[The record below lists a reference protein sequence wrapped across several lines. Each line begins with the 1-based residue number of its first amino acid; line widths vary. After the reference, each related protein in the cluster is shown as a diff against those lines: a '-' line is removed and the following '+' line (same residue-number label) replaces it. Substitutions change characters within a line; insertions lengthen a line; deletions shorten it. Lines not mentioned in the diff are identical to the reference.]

1 MQKKHQSALRSGNID
16 RNSSL
21 MLESRR
27 RCLSVTPAEQFAIV
41 RCQTKNYVPGLAINP
56 WEKIVRRSQVK
67 TLRNILALSG
77 LLLMVASFVWM
88 QVRPRERAKPAAAE
102 PRAAQP
108 SAAPG
113 PFAVVILDPGHGG
126 QDSGA
131 MCGVLLEK
139 DLTLDVARRID
150 RLLDSEG
157 IATLMTRLGDT
168 YVSLADRAAFVNRI
182 RNCIFVSI
190 HFNEDNKPVAS
201 GVETYYPSHQVTKGS
216 ALASWLP
223 FLWRPLSESP
233 NPESQRLA
241 GFIQEALVA
250 RTRAIDRGTQPGQF
264 FVIANVTYPAVLIE
278 GGFLT
283 NKEDISKLTSQDYRD
298 QIAAAVADGILHYRD
313 ATTQRKP
320 TLAITDPGKR

>member
-1 MQKKHQSALRSGNID
+1 
-16 RNSSL
+16 
-21 MLESRR
+21 
-27 RCLSVTPAEQFAIV
+27 
-41 RCQTKNYVPGLAINP
+41 
-56 WEKIVRRSQVK
+56 VK
-67 TLRNILALSG
+67 PLRNILALSG
-77 LLLMVASFVWM
+77 LLLMMASFVWM
-88 QVRPRERAKPAAAE
+88 QFRQTERAKSAAE
-102 PRAAQP
+102 SRAAQP

-113 PFAVVILDPGHGG
+113 PFAVVVLDPGHGG

-131 MCGVLLEK
+131 MCGGLLEK

-168 YVSLADRAAFVNRI
+168 YVSLADRAAFANRI

-190 HFNEDNKPVAS
+190 HFNEDNKPVAT
-201 GVETYYPSHQVTKGS
+201 GVETYYASHQIAPGS
-216 ALASWLP
+216 SVASWLP
-223 FLWRPLSESP
+223 FLWRPLSEQP

-264 FVIANVTYPAVLIE
+264 FVIANVSSPAALIE

-283 NKEDISKLTSQDYRD
+283 NKEDISKLASEDYRD

-313 ATTQRKP
+313 ATNQHKP
-320 TLAITDPGKR
+320 TLAVTDPGKR